1 MEHGRKLWL
10 RLLLLVVVA
19 VILMVGLAVILIIMG
34 PKAAESPVLLGILGV
49 IGMLALAAQWYFM
62 RKHP

>member
-1 MEHGRKLWL
+1 MEHGRKWWL
-10 RLLLLVVVA
+10 RLLLLVAVA

-34 PKAAESPVLLGILGV
+34 PEAANSPVLLGILGA
-49 IGMLALAAQWYFM
+49 IGALALAAKWYFR